1 MRRSIGIAIGS
12 ALLLLA
18 ILALWQLVSDQ
29 RLISPVFF
37 PPPSRVAVALYN
49 QAVSGSLW
57 FPLLMTSLR
66 MLSGWLL
73 AVFIG
78 LSLGALIGL
87 SRQSSDYLE
96 PSLEFLRTLPASAVL
111 PIFIMLMGLTDLMV
125 ISVIAFG
132 SLWPVLLGSL
142 HGFRST
148 EPRLL
153 EVSRTLELDKKA
165 VLTKIT
171 LPHATPDILAV
182 ARISIGFALILAVVA
197 EMLSS
202 LPGLGNNVLLASR
215 SFRSADLY
223 AGIIVLGILG
233 ATSTGIIN
241 ALERRLLRWRPQ
253 LT

>member
-1 MRRSIGIAIGS
+1 MRRSIGIAVGS
-12 ALLLLA
+12 MILLVA
-18 ILALWQLVSDQ
+18 IFAIWQFVSEQ

-37 PPPSRVAVALYN
+37 PPPSRVAAALYN
-49 QAVSGSLW
+49 QVVTGSIW
-57 FPLLMTSLR
+57 FPLAMTSLR
-66 MLSGWLL
+66 MLAGWLL
-73 AVFIG
+73 AVLVG

-87 SRQSSDYLE
+87 SRQASDYFE

-111 PIFIMLMGLTDLMV
+111 PIFIMLMGLTDVMV
-125 ISVIAFG
+125 VSVIAFG

-153 EVSRTLELDKKA
+153 EVSRNLELKKHA

-171 LPHATPDILAV
+171 LPNATPDILAG

-223 AGIIVLGILG
+223 AGIIVLGLVG
-233 ATSTGIIN
+233 AASTGIIN

-253 LT
+253 LA